1 MNISESK
8 LIRIVDYLSQLGHFP
23 VKVRNDQY
31 WYLSPLREE
40 KTPSFK
46 VDDRKNLWHDFGI
59 GDGGDLIELGKYL
72 YHTSNVSTVL
82 SRLDGTSGARSMY
95 VRYPHVPQKDITNG
109 IIVEEI
115 KPLQNIAL
123 LSYISSR
130 EINTDIAKKFCKEI
144 YYRWSNRK
152 YFGICFCNQSG
163 GYEIRNA
170 YFKGCIKSKDVT
182 IIMHEQEERQQH
194 ICLFEGFMD
203 FLSYLTMLRNVNQTI
218 CIQHPSDFIIL
229 NSVNNIKK
237 CLTNLEGYPHIH
249 CYLDNDQAGI
259 KTVETIAG
267 LYDVYVTDESFRYR
281 EYKDL
286 NDCLRGKL
294 R

>member
-8 LIRIVDYLSQLGHFP
+8 LIRIVDYLSRLGYTP
-23 VKVRNDQY
+23 VKVRNNQY

-72 YHTSNVSTVL
+72 FHTSDVSTVL
-82 SRLDGTSGARSMY
+82 KRLGSSSEARELY
-95 VRYPHVPQKDITNG
+95 VRTPHVPQNDITDE
-109 IIVEEI
+109 ILVDEI
-115 KPLQNIAL
+115 KQLTHLAL

-130 EINTDIAKKFCKEI
+130 GISIDIAQKYCKEI
-144 YYRWSNRK
+144 YYRWNSRR

-163 GYEIRNA
+163 GYEVRNA
-170 YFKGCIKSKDVT
+170 YFKGCIRKKDVT
-182 IIMHEQEERQQH
+182 IVRHKQEESQQH
-194 ICLFEGFMD
+194 ICIFEGFMD
-203 FLSYLTMLRNVNQTI
+203 FLSYLTMLINRNQSI
-218 CIQHPSDFIIL
+218 CIHAPCDYIIL
-229 NSVNNIKK
+229 NSVSNIKR
-237 CLTNLEGYPHIH
+237 CLSFLETYPHIH
-249 CYLDNDQAGI
+249 CFLDNDQAGI
-259 KTVETIAG
+259 KTVETIIG
-267 LYDVYVTDESFRYR
+267 LYGTYAIDESCRYR